1 MGIAA
6 ANSIWCCSVNYFSK
20 FLFGVDSARTHLKMA
35 GNHLRVLARS
45 LSTSA
50 ARGQMVQ
57 PPVQVFGT
65 EGRYATA
72 LYSAAT
78 KKKALDAVEKDL
90 NTFQA
95 TLKKDVRLAE
105 FLADPSVK
113 KALKAEGLS
122 SFCDK
127 LKMSP
132 LSKNCLLAMGENGRY
147 NLLGAVTKSFGTIM
161 AAHRGEVICEVTTHK
176 ALDAAM
182 KKEIE
187 DVISG
192 KLQKGQKSLISYH
205 VDPSIVGGM
214 IVSIGDK
221 YADMSIASK
230 LKKYS
235 AVIQSAA

>member
-1 MGIAA
+1 MGGAGSSSQLHLVLLCKI
-6 ANSIWCCSVNYFSK
+6 ISK

-50 ARGQMVQ
+50 ARSQMVQ

-78 KKKALDAVEKDL
+78 KKKALEAVEKDL
-90 NTFQA
+90 TTLQA
-95 TLKKDVRLAE
+95 TLK
-105 FLADPSVK
+105 
-113 KALKAEGLS
+113 
-122 SFCDK
+122 
-127 LKMSP
+127 
-132 LSKNCLLAMGENGRY
+132 KNCLLAMGENGRY
-147 NLLGAVTKSFGTIM
+147 NLLGAVAKSFGTIM
-161 AAHRGEVICEVTTHK
+161 AAHRGEVICAVTTHK

-187 DVISG
+187 GVISG

>member
-1 MGIAA
+1 
-6 ANSIWCCSVNYFSK
+6 
-20 FLFGVDSARTHLKMA
+20 
-35 GNHLRVLARS
+35 
-45 LSTSA
+45 
-50 ARGQMVQ
+50 MVQ

-78 KKKALDAVEKDL
+78 KKKALEAVEKDL
-90 NTFQA
+90 TTLQA
-95 TLKKDVRLAE
+95 TLKKDVRLSE
-105 FLADPSVK
+105 FLADPSVSK
-113 KALKAEGLS
+113 PLKAAGLS
-122 SFCDK
+122 SVCDK
-127 LKMSP
+127 LKMNA
-132 LSKNCLLAMGENGRY
+132 LSKNCLIAMGENGRY
-147 NLLGAVTKSFGTIM
+147 NLLGAVAKSFGTIM

-187 DVISG
+187 GVING

-230 LKKYS
+230 LKKYT